1 MGSKVTI
8 WSCRHDIH
16 WLVLHGGIV
25 RLCGVYVCVCVHAC
39 VRLCVYLCACVFQC
53 LRACVECAHA
63 SMPRVSC
70 AHVKVNLHI
79 YVQCHVVCMAVID

>member
-1 MGSKVTI
+1 MGSKMTI

-39 VRLCVYLCACVFQC
+39 MHVSVCAYACMHACVCACICVRVC
-53 LRACVECAHA
+53 SSVCVHVLSVPMRACHECLVH
-63 SMPRVSC
+63 M
-70 AHVKVNLHI
+70 
-79 YVQCHVVCMAVID
+79 